1 MPLNAYHKKRNFTV
15 TREPRGQV
23 KKTSQTLQFVVQKHA
38 ASHLHYDFRLEWN
51 GVLLS
56 WAVPKGP
63 SLDPAV
69 KRLAVH
75 VEDHPVEYGSFEGI
89 IPAGEYGG
97 GNVIVW
103 DNGTW
108 KCDIDPQQAYDKGH
122 IAFTLKG
129 KKLKGHWQLVQ
140 IKKDPK
146 NWLLI
151 KSADRYA
158 KEEADYSIIDAKPKS
173 VISRKTVEAIGKAPL
188 KKKPSTTLTKKI
200 VLPPKIHPELATLV
214 AKPPAGDEWLHEI
227 KLDGYRLLAFIEQN
241 KVRLITRNQ
250 LDWTHKFPA
259 LAQRLN
265 KLKLGNAILDGE
277 LVALDKNQHSNFQIL
292 QNSIHDAD
300 TSKLVY
306 FVFDLLYYQ
315 FYDLRPLSLVERKT
329 LLQAILTT
337 DDYIRFSDHII
348 GQGEKLLAK
357 ARKLGLEGIVSK
369 RTNSPYRETRT
380 LDWQKSKCNERQEF
394 AIVGY
399 TAPKGNRQQF
409 GSLLLAV
416 KKGKEWV
423 YCGHVG
429 TGFNEASLR
438 EVGKKIR
445 ALKKDESVFKPIPKG
460 LGKVTWIEP
469 KLVAEVEFTHWT
481 DEGILRHPSFKGLRR
496 DKKSK
501 DIIKEEPP
509 MTELTNPSRVLYPDA
524 NITKADLI
532 HYYELVSDWILP
544 HIKNRPL
551 AIVRAPRGWHEQQF
565 FQKHL
570 AESHPA
576 HLFSG
581 EDNEPFLYL
590 KGLEGLLELVQLAT
604 LEIHPW
610 GCHVD
615 KLEKPDLITFDIDPS
630 PEIAWKTVVETAFLL
645 RAELEKIGLESFVK
659 TTGGKGLHVV
669 FPIVRR
675 HDWDTIKI
683 FTHTF
688 VDYIVTLNPA
698 LYISTMNKA
707 KRKGKIFLDYL
718 RNQRSATAIAPYST
732 RARANA
738 TVATPLSWD
747 ELTTRLNPA
756 AFTIKTLPRR
766 LEHLK
771 DDPWESFYKIK
782 QSLKLP

>member
-1 MPLNAYHKKRNFTV
+1 MPLTTYHKKRDFTV
-15 TREPRGQV
+15 TREPRG
-23 KKTSQTLQFVVQKHA
+23 KLRKTSRTLQFVVQKHA
-38 ASHLHYDFRLEWN
+38 ASHLHYDFRLELN

-63 SLDPAV
+63 SLDPQI

-75 VEDHPVEYGSFEGI
+75 VEDHPVEYGSFEGV

-108 KCDIDPQQAYDKGH
+108 ECDMDPQKAYDKGH
-122 IAFTLKG
+122 IAFTVKG

-158 KEEADYSIIDAKPKS
+158 KNEADYSIIDAKPKS
-173 VISRKTVEAIGKAPL
+173 VISRKTVEEIGKVPL
-188 KKKPSTTLTKKI
+188 KKKPHSRSKKI
-200 VLPPKIHPELATLV
+200 ALPAKISPELATLV
-214 AKPPAGDEWLHEI
+214 TKPPEGNEWLHEI
-227 KLDGYRLLAFIEQN
+227 KLDGYRLLAFINQN

-250 LDWTHKFPA
+250 LDWTAKFPA
-259 LAQRLN
+259 LAQRLKN
-265 KLKLGNAILDGE
+265 LKLGNAILDGE
-277 LVALDKNQHSNFQIL
+277 LVALDKNQHSDFQLL
-292 QNSIHDAD
+292 QNSIHNAD
-300 TSKLVY
+300 TSQLVY
-306 FVFDLLYYQ
+306 FIFDLLYFQ
-315 FYDLRPLSLVERKT
+315 QTDLRHLSLIERKT
-329 LLQAILTT
+329 QLQAILTT
-337 DDYIRFSDHII
+337 DEYIRFSDHII

-357 ARKLGLEGIVSK
+357 VCKLGLEGIVSK
-369 RTNSPYRETRT
+369 RCNSPYRETRT

-394 AIVGY
+394 VIVGY
-399 TAPKGNRQQF
+399 TAPKGHRQQF

-416 KKGKEWV
+416 KKGEKWV

-438 EVGKKIR
+438 EVGNKIH
-445 ALKKDESVFKPIPKG
+445 ALKKDGSVLKPIPKG
-460 LGKVTWIEP
+460 LGRVTWVEP
-469 KLVAEVEFTHWT
+469 QLVAEVEFSRWT
-481 DEGILRHPSFKGLRR
+481 DEGILRHPSFKGLRG
-496 DKKSK
+496 DKKSQ
-501 DIIKEEPP
+501 DITKEEPQ
-509 MTELTNPSRVLYPDA
+509 MTELTNPSRVLYPEA

-532 HYYELVSDWILP
+532 NYYELVADWILP

-551 AIVRAPRGWHEQQF
+551 AIVRAPRGWNEQQF

-576 HLFSG
+576 PLVSG
-581 EDNEPFLYL
+581 ENNEPFFYL
-590 KGLEGLLELVQLAT
+590 KDLDGLLELVQLAT

-615 KLEKPDLITFDIDPS
+615 KVEKPDLITFDIDPS

-675 HDWDTIKI
+675 HDWETIKI

-688 VDYIVTLNPA
+688 VDYIVSLNPT
-698 LYISTMNKA
+698 LYISNMNKA

-738 TVATPLSWD
+738 PVATPLSWD
-747 ELTTRLNPA
+747 ELTSRLNPA
-756 AFTIKTLPRR
+756 TFTIKTLPKR
-766 LEHLK
+766 LEKLK
-771 DDPWESFYKIK
+771 DDPWEAFYKIK